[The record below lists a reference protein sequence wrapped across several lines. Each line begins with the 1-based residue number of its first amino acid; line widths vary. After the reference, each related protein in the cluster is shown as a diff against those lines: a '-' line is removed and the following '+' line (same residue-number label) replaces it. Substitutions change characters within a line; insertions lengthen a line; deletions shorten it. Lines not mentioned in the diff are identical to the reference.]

1 MSLWITWPLVIKA
14 TVIGFEV
21 VFASKINFCIFG
33 KHFTIYSRGFNQE
46 CGGVKTYGRLVQNS
60 GNPKKQNHCLPPVKW
75 TVRVRIIIWWY
86 IHGVF
91 LWSSLAHMTEYIS
104 PTRINLG
111 FGWPTKRRTKYSP
124 SPHFSGLPP
133 RWPRPPP
140 RGGKGP
146 PFWQRHVDVYLVA
159 NMV

>member
-1 MSLWITWPLVIKA
+1 M
-14 TVIGFEV
+14 IGFEV
-21 VFASKINFCIFG
+21 VFASKINFCVFG
-33 KHFTIYSRGFNQE
+33 KQFTIYSRGFNQE

-91 LWSSLAHMTEYIS
+91 LWSFLAHMTEYIS

-111 FGWPTKRRTKYSP
+111 FGWPLFGEPNTALRRIFRVSRQYGHGRHCEEGRGRHSGSDRWSFLGKAESTWWQTWYSDR
-124 SPHFSGLPP
+124 S
-133 RWPRPPP
+133 
-140 RGGKGP
+140 
-146 PFWQRHVDVYLVA
+146 
-159 NMV
+159 

>member
-1 MSLWITWPLVIKA
+1 M
-14 TVIGFEV
+14 IGFEV

-33 KHFTIYSRGFNQE
+33 KQFTIYSRGFNQE
-46 CGGVKTYGRLVQNS
+46 CGGVEHIWEVGPKPAATQKNKTIG
-60 GNPKKQNHCLPPVKW
+60 CLPPVKW

-91 LWSSLAHMTEYIS
+91 LWSFLAHTTEYIS

-111 FGWPTKRRTKYSP
+111 FGCGPLFWRTKCSP
-124 SPHFSGLPP
+124 LRRILSGLPP
-133 RWPRPPP
+133 RWPQPPP

-146 PFWQRHVDVYLVA
+146 PFWQRHVGKAESTWWQTWYSDRS
-159 NMV
+159 